1 MLLDYKDIQN
11 VQRAINKKKSTWESD
26 DAKGLKLW
34 VEANGGQVLLYQEQ
48 NEIAGTPF
56 LFVFA
61 LEWQMEKMATLG
73 HGNAVAMDATFG
85 VNEYEYSLYTMLCF
99 DEFQNGIP
107 ACWALMETHKEVN
120 LVKVLTSIKSAM
132 QRTQEYDL
140 ALQTAWTPSCFI
152 VDCVADEQN
161 ALNHVWPGIP
171 IALCIWHVRRA
182 WTKNVLKKVR
192 DPIARASMNRELGD
206 IMVRNRYIKDIIWRA
221 IIKARSIPDSYVSY
235 DHEAKIALVRSQS
248 KREDWHAVEGYDGH
262 NCICT
267 CGSSVQGNTCKHQI
281 KLLRM
286 GGMKETKIL
295 QVYGTQYG
303 SMLGMLKLID
313 ELFSLDALE
322 ESMRLG
328 PTQLIH
334 SSANPDPFRPIPG
347 ADKSL
352 KRKESFV
359 DKFMRRGRGRPTAKK
374 KCKEVGVV
382 KAPEREVNAT
392 PFVRIVIEKQ
402 SDQAKLD
409 AEALK
414 CIDLNVEPDW
424 HFTLAMGK
432 AKKVTK
438 KVTNEG
444 RKATKSNAPGCGK
457 EDVAP
462 IGIIDLNAKA
472 VIGFEE
478 VQRLPT
484 APQKHRAKPTVEGE
498 APAKP
503 KLKPRSRKIKVPPVI
518 AANSVILDTVF
529 LGGTKTIVEG
539 APSKPKRKPRLRK
552 SKAPLA
558 IAANHDEEC
567 VPNVPDS

>member
-1 MLLDYKDIQN
+1 M
-11 VQRAINKKKSTWESD
+11 
-26 DAKGLKLW
+26 
-34 VEANGGQVLLYQEQ
+34 
-48 NEIAGTPF
+48 
-56 LFVFA
+56 
-61 LEWQMEKMATLG
+61 
-73 HGNAVAMDATFG
+73 
-85 VNEYEYSLYTMLCF
+85 
-99 DEFQNGIP
+99 
-107 ACWALMETHKEVN
+107 EVN
-120 LVKVLTSIKSAM
+120 H
-132 QRTQEYDL
+132 R
-140 ALQTAWTPSCFI
+140 
-152 VDCVADEQN
+152 
-161 ALNHVWPGIP
+161 LN
-171 IALCIWHVRRA
+171 
-182 WTKNVLKKVR
+182 
-192 DPIARASMNRELGD
+192 
-206 IMVRNRYIKDIIWRA
+206 
-221 IIKARSIPDSYVSY
+221 
-235 DHEAKIALVRSQS
+235 KI
-248 KREDWHAVEGYDGH
+248 
-262 NCICT
+262 
-267 CGSSVQGNTCKHQI
+267 
-281 KLLRM
+281 
-286 GGMKETKIL
+286 GMT
-295 QVYGTQYG
+295 
-303 SMLGMLKLID
+303 GMLKLID